1 MGYKILA
8 INPGSTSTKI
18 SVSDDDKF
26 ILVEDIVHTQEELK
40 HFKKISDQFDYRKE
54 VILAEL
60 KKRGIPLQFDAIVGR
75 GGLAK
80 PVESGV
86 YKVTDEMVAAQLT
99 AFHQHAC
106 DLGCAIANEIGK
118 ALNCPNCFIAD
129 PGVVDEMYPEAHI
142 SGTPLIQRVCIWHAL
157 NQKAIARRFAKDMG
171 KKYEDLNL
179 IICHLGGGIS
189 IAAHEKGKAVDAN
202 NALNGEGPFS
212 PERTGSLPVADLIH
226 LCYTGKFTEQELI
239 TYISNK
245 AGLTAHLGTNNCI
258 EIEKR
263 IEEGDKHAELI
274 LNAMAFHVAKSIAA
288 EGAVL
293 CGKIDAVIFTGGI
306 ARSNYLMDI
315 FKKRLSYLAPIYIYP
330 GQDEMLALTEN
341 ALAVLKGEREA
352 KDY

>member
-18 SVSDDDKF
+18 SVSNDDKF

-40 HFKKISDQFDYRKE
+40 SFARISDQLNYRKE
-54 VILAEL
+54 VILEKL
-60 KKRGIPLQFDAIVGR
+60 KKKGIPFKFDAIIGR

-80 PVESGV
+80 AVESGV
-86 YKVTDEMVAAQLT
+86 YKVTTEMINAQLT

-106 DLGCAIANEIGK
+106 DLGCAIAYEIGK
-118 ALNCPNCFIAD
+118 EVGFCNCFIAD
-129 PGVVDEMYPEAHI
+129 PGVVDEMLPEAHI
-142 SGTPLIQRVCIWHAL
+142 SGTPLISRVCIWHAL
-157 NQKAIARRFAKDMG
+157 NQKAIARRFANDIG
-171 KKYEDLNL
+171 KRYEELNL
-179 IICHLGGGIS
+179 IVCHLGGGIS
-189 IAAHEKGKAVDAN
+189 IAAHERGKAVDAN

-226 LCYTGKFTEQELI
+226 LCYSGKFTEQELI
-239 TYISNK
+239 TYISSK
-245 AGLTAHLGTNNCI
+245 AGLTAHLGTNNCL
-258 EIEKR
+258 EIERR
-263 IEEGDKHAELI
+263 IKCGDKHAELI
-274 LNAMAFHVAKSIAA
+274 FKAMAYHIAKSVAA

-293 CGKIDAVIFTGGI
+293 CGNIDAVIFTGGI
-306 ARSNYLMDI
+306 ARSTYMMDI

-341 ALAVLKGEREA
+341 AIAVLKGNRDA